1 MKISQNIDPVYI
13 VGGVIVATLLV
24 LNAPSQMATMQQ
36 QRQLAQGL
44 SQANQEAQI
53 KARLANADT
62 ERRSLIAKQRYEAGC
77 QMTFAQS
84 DPGKFAAIQQ
94 DRPVLDGATGAPLPD
109 SVVVCDLTGMTAV
122 IRKGVAQDLA
132 FLPDRQAIRDAMKRY
147 EGAQY
152 SAPKQ

>member
-1 MKISQNIDPVYI
+1 MKTAQNIDPVYI
-13 VGGVIVATLLV
+13 VGGLLV
-24 LNAPSQMATMQQ
+24 GALLIFNAPAQLQSMQQ

-53 KARLANADT
+53 KARLANADS
-62 ERRSLIAKQRYEAGC
+62 ERRSQLAKQRYESGC
-77 QMTFAQS
+77 QMTVAS
-84 DPGKFAAIQQ
+84 NAPDKFAAIQQ
-94 DRPVLDGATGAPLPD
+94 DKPVLDGATKAPLPD
-109 SVVVCDLTGMTAV
+109 SLVVCDHTGMTAV
-122 IRKGVAQDLA
+122 IRDGVAQDLA